1 MKHALIVAE
10 FLSTPWAILPERLSA
25 IAGVVMRLAD
35 GEQAS
40 AEVMEMVAADAAT
53 MAARRS
59 EAQRTAGGG
68 IAVLPFYGVSTQRPP
83 PAMAS
88 GSGLMSTQQFA
99 SGLRAAV
106 ADDSVAGILI
116 DIDSPG
122 GSVFG
127 VQELSNE
134 IYQARGQKPVIAIA
148 NSLAA
153 SAAYWIGSSAS
164 ELYVTP
170 GGEVGSIGVFA
181 AHQNRAPALEKEGV
195 ETTLISA
202 GKYKVEGS
210 PFGPLSD
217 EAKAYM
223 QTRIDAHYG
232 AFTRDV
238 ARNLGTNVDA
248 VRSGMGEGR
257 TLGASA
263 AKAAG
268 MVNGVMTFDQVLQKM
283 ARDISAGKSNS
294 NARSGSRVA
303 AMRRDIDILSA

>member
-1 MKHALIVAE
+1 
-10 FLSTPWAILPERLSA
+10 
-25 IAGVVMRLAD
+25 
-35 GEQAS
+35 
-40 AEVMEMVAADAAT
+40 
-53 MAARRS
+53 
-59 EAQRTAGGG
+59 
-68 IAVLPFYGVSTQRPP
+68 
-83 PAMAS
+83 
-88 GSGLMSTQQFA
+88 
-99 SGLRAAV
+99 V
-106 ADDSVAGILI
+106 ADDSVGGILI

-127 VQELSNE
+127 VQELANE
-134 IYQARGQKPVIAIA
+134 IYQARSQKPVIAIA

-181 AHQNRAPALEKEGV
+181 AHQNRAKALEAQGV

-217 EAKAYM
+217 EAKAFM

-257 TLGASA
+257 TLGAQA

-268 MVNGVMTFDQVLQKM
+268 MVTGVMTFDQVLQKM
-283 ARDISAGKSNS
+283 ARDISAGKSN
-294 NARSGSRVA
+294 ARAGSRAA